1 MDARTLDILQVSA
14 SERGGGAEN
23 MAREMHRR
31 FRERGHNAT
40 LVVGRGTASG
50 QHVQALG
57 EGRDAGLR
65 HMLAGPLRVLDR
77 QRGVETYRYPLSRSL
92 LEQVSYTPDIVHL
105 HNLHGGY
112 FDLRYLIEL
121 STKVPVA
128 LTLHDAWLLSGHCAH
143 SFDCERWRTGC
154 GMCPDL
160 SIYPSIRRDATAL
173 NWRRKRDIFERSRLY
188 AATPSNWLADRVR
201 ASILA
206 PALAQLRVIPNGVD
220 LETFTTGDR
229 RTARAAFGLAA
240 DEPVLLVVGSASAD
254 NPFRDFDLAQRAA
267 AGAAALTQRTLTMVV
282 IGATAV
288 PGSDAVPAAQ
298 REAGSGGDGG
308 LNPVPE
314 VARRSVKL
322 RYVPFVDAAT
332 DMARWYQAAD
342 LNIHAARADTF
353 PTSVVEALACGLPV
367 VATAVGGIPEQITA
381 MPAVNATGALVPAG
395 DTQAMAAA
403 IAAILDD
410 DALRARLGASAAR
423 DAALRFDIQRQ
434 CDAYLAWYRS
444 ILEERD

>member
-1 MDARTLDILQVSA
+1 VSKSARPIDILQVSA
-14 SERGGGAEN
+14 SERGGGAET

-57 EGRDAGLR
+57 EGRDAGLQ
-65 HMLAGPLRVLDR
+65 HMLAGPLRVIDR
-77 QRGVETYRYPLSRSL
+77 QRGLETYRYPRSRSL
-92 LEQVSYTPDIVHL
+92 LEQLSSTPDIVHL

-112 FDLRYLIEL
+112 FDLRYLTGL
-121 STKVPVA
+121 STKVPVT

-154 GMCPDL
+154 GSCPDL

-173 NWRRKRDIFERSRLY
+173 NWQRKRDIFVRSRLY

-201 ASILA
+201 SSMLA

-220 LETFTTGDR
+220 LETFAPGDR
-229 RTARAAFGLAA
+229 RAARAAFGLAA

-254 NPFRDFDLAQRAA
+254 NPFRDFELAQRAA
-267 AGAAALTQRTLTMVV
+267 AGAAVSTQRTLTMVV
-282 IGATAV
+282 IGATAAA
-288 PGSDAVPAAQ
+288 GSDAVADNAPG
-298 REAGSGGDGG
+298 AG
-308 LNPVPE
+308 
-314 VARRSVKL
+314 VAL
-322 RYVPFVDAAT
+322 RYVPFVDDVR

-342 LNIHAARADTF
+342 LSIHAARADTF

-367 VATAVGGIPEQITA
+367 VATAVGGIPEQITP
-381 MPAVNATGALVPAG
+381 MPADNATGALVPAG

-410 DALRARLGASAAR
+410 DALRTRLGASAAR
-423 DAALRFDIQRQ
+423 DAALRFDIRRQ
-434 CDAYLAWYRS
+434 CDDYLAWYRS
-444 ILEERD
+444 ILEKRE